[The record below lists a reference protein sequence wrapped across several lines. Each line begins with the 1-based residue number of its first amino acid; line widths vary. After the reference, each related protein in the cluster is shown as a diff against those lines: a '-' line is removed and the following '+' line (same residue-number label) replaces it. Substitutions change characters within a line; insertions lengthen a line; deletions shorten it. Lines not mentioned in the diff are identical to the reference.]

1 MRTEE
6 KEGGRKGK
14 ERRLR
19 RWRSH
24 QQSFFRSFAKF
35 VILVLLGFHRKGI
48 RHLMSGGRTLSMFS
62 FFRRGHLSDLDPYGA
77 AQEWIY
83 CKRRQK
89 IKFFFFQCFVGTEVA
104 SEFGV
109 CWVAVVFAEMEMAA
123 DAEESCLGKRQKA
136 S

>member
-1 MRTEE
+1 
-6 KEGGRKGK
+6 
-14 ERRLR
+14 
-19 RWRSH
+19 
-24 QQSFFRSFAKF
+24 
-35 VILVLLGFHRKGI
+35 
-48 RHLMSGGRTLSMFS
+48 MFS